1 MRPTLINYWNFKDKE
16 YRFDVYM
23 SDDFSNIGEV
33 KQVYGFAI
41 SEDKKEMLVVYSKNE
56 TWLLPGGG
64 VEEGETL
71 IDTLVREIKEE
82 TNRDVDVTTAIP
94 FFYQKTYIKNQ
105 DGEWEYK
112 QTQARYIVK
121 VTNDLEFEHDP
132 DHGDI
137 TEAKWIPIE
146 DIDKYLDWK
155 GVIEVIKEKLPK
167 YIERIN

>member
-112 QTQARYIVK
+112 QTQTRYIVK
-121 VTNDLEFEHDP
+121 DTNDIENEHVP

-137 TEAKWIPIE
+137 TETINISIE
-146 DIDKYLDWK
+146 NIDIY
-155 GVIEVIKEKLPK
+155 IECKRV
-167 YIERIN
+167 IERI